1 MNRSK
6 EFKELHNQEDLLLIG
21 NVWDVQSASI
31 FEEKGYK
38 AVGTSSAAIAT
49 SLGLEDGEQMSF
61 EQLNEIVKK
70 ITSKI
75 SIPLTVDIEGGYSRN
90 VNEIIENIV
99 TLYRNGVSG
108 INIED
113 SVVDGDR
120 KILDTEEFGKTIS
133 AIKTYLKENKID
145 LFLNIR
151 TDFFIMGLNN
161 PLEETI
167 KRIKTYEKYGADGIF
182 VPCITSE
189 QDIKQVVETTTL
201 PINVMTM
208 PNLPN
213 FNKLQKLGVK
223 RISMGPFI
231 YNNITDHLKKTLQ
244 NIEKDQSFNCLF

>member
-1 MNRSK
+1 MNKSK
-6 EFKELHNQEDLLLIG
+6 EFKEFHNQEDLLLIG

-70 ITSKI
+70 ITSKT

-99 TLYRNGVSG
+99 TLHKNGVAG

-120 KILDTEEFGKTIS
+120 KILDAKEFGKIIS

-151 TDFFIMGLNN
+151 TDFFIMGLSN

-167 KRIKTYEKYGADGIF
+167 KRVEIYEKYGADGIF

-189 QDIKQVVETTTL
+189 KDIKQVVETTAL
-201 PINVMTM
+201 PVNVMTM

-213 FNKLQKLGVK
+213 FNKLQELGVK

-231 YNNITDHLKKTLQ
+231 YNNITDYLKNTLQ